1 MKRFATVF
9 LVLAGLT
16 AASAAL
22 AVDFRTKT
30 PLPTPIDIGAGIT
43 AVLQCDNGNLNS
55 AYYQDDTG
63 RYGNAFNFGA
73 SSRLSYV
80 TFAHYGWN
88 TLAGPYSYDIECW
101 DLTSCTP
108 VAFVNGLMAADAFSS
123 TQIELVNVCDY
134 AIDLS
139 GDVVVAIDANSC
151 AVPTDCYPGVWFDDN
166 LGATC
171 PYVVDGSNLQCF
183 SQMGSGGAFYLR
195 VETDNCPVPV
205 KKGSWGAVKQ
215 VYR

>member
-1 MKRFATVF
+1 MKKFATVF
-9 LVLAGLT
+9 LVLTGLT

-22 AVDFRTKT
+22 AVDFKTK
-30 PLPTPIDIGAGIT
+30 PALPTPIDLTNGIT
-43 AVLQCDNGNLNS
+43 AILQCDNGNLTS
-55 AYYQDDTG
+55 AYYQDDNN

-80 TFAHYGWN
+80 EFAHYGWA
-88 TLAGPYSYDIECW
+88 TLFGPYSYDIECW
-101 DLTSCTP
+101 DLASCTP
-108 VAFVNGLMAADAFSS
+108 VAFVNGLMAADAFSAP
-123 TQIELVNVCDY
+123 TVENVNLCDF

-139 GDVVVAIDANSC
+139 GDVIVAIDANSC
-151 AVPTDCYPGVWFDDN
+151 AVPTDCYPDVMTDDN
-166 LGATC
+166 FGATC
-171 PYVVDGSNLQCF
+171 PYVVDAVAQTCGSVAGQ
-183 SQMGSGGAFYLR
+183 GGAFVLR